1 MNKPKM
7 AGLIAAGVAGLAG
20 AAVALTKLF
29 RLTHSLHTEKL
40 RLEDGTPVTIFHPRE
55 HRGAPVVVIAHGF
68 AASRQIMFPFAVTL
82 ARNGYIAVTF
92 DFPAHG
98 QNTRPMTG
106 NLSDSEEP
114 YQILRSSLDQV
125 VNYVSSRFNRE
136 VVLLGHSMGSAT
148 VTRYAQETPQFPAV
162 VAVSLVYEKVTP
174 QSPRNLLVINGGL
187 EVGLRKIAQ
196 GVIDPLAGGQ
206 GRVGVTYGSTQ
217 DGTAR
222 RVAYAPGVEHIGVL
236 FSHTSLREALA
247 WFDECLNRS
256 SPEPVFLDNRLRWMG
271 GLFAATALLFIP
283 FAELFRAYRN
293 RAEGAQ
299 HTSPLLPTTATYAPL
314 PRKMWAA
321 LALLPALATPL
332 IMRLLPPEPVNRLLP
347 ILVGGPTSLFFSI
360 YGLLTAAGLAIAHRQ
375 QQGNYAIHP
384 APLPTLK
391 QTMSMVALITSYVHL
406 TQGLPTHRFLLN
418 YFPATRRLPIT
429 AAIFAMLLPYFIADE
444 LLTHHPMAPRGAY
457 ALTKTSFLGSLAL
470 LIALNPYRF
479 FFLVLAAPVF
489 LGYFG
494 LYGTFSGMVYRRY
507 GSPLPAAVANA
518 AIFAT
523 SFGAAFPLVESQEG

>member
-20 AAVALTKLF
+20 TAVALTKLF

-40 RLEDGTPVTIFHPRE
+40 RLEDGTPVTIFHPHE
-55 HRGAPVVVIAHGF
+55 HRGAPVAVIAHGF
-68 AASRQIMFPFAVTL
+68 AASRQIMFPFAITL

-106 NLSDSEEP
+106 NLSDSEKP
-114 YQILRSSLDQV
+114 YQVLRASLDQV
-125 VNYVSSRFNRE
+125 ISYVKSRFNHE

-148 VTRYAQETPQFPAV
+148 VTRYAQENPQFPAV

-206 GRVGVTYGSTQ
+206 GRVGVTYGSIQ
-217 DGTAR
+217 EGTAR

-236 FSHTSLREALA
+236 FSHTSLREALI
-247 WFDECLNRS
+247 WLDECLNRS
-256 SPEPVFLDNRLRWMG
+256 SHEPVFLDNRLRWMG
-271 GLFAATALLFIP
+271 GLFAASALLFIP

-293 RAEGAQ
+293 KNAGTQ
-299 HTSPLLPTTATYAPL
+299 HVSPLHSAPL
-314 PRKMWAA
+314 PRKTWAA

-384 APLPTLK
+384 TPLPTLK
-391 QTMSMVALITSYVHL
+391 QTVSMATLMTSYVHL
-406 TQGLPTHRFLLN
+406 TQGLPTHRLLLN

-444 LLTHHPMAPRGAY
+444 LLTHHPAAPRGAY

-479 FFLVLAAPVF
+479 FFLVLASPVF

-494 LYGTFSGMVYRRY
+494 LYGTFSGFVYRRC

-523 SFGAAFPLVESQEG
+523 SFGAAFPLVESKRTGDDSP